1 MRVKIIFLLFLVTTF
16 GLFAQSSVD
25 NRIYNH
31 YSEKEIAGFQN
42 GLTPFKIDQLN
53 FYFQESFSIEFES
66 EAVKQKFLSVG
77 LFDKNAFDIKQ
88 YEHKRMEDQKR
99 ILSLENGKVI
109 LTMLSKNELQ
119 EQYSQIKSTWIDT
132 HPNYYTDLQQNTIY
146 EIPKS
151 AFDKFRAEKK
161 QLILAHPEKYKI
173 IENQ

>member
-1 MRVKIIFLLFLVTTF
+1 MKVKIILLLFLVTTF

-25 NRIYNH
+25 SRIYKH
-31 YSEKEIAGFQN
+31 YSEKEIADFQN
-42 GLTPFKIDQLN
+42 GLTPFKINQLN

-66 EAVKQKFLSVG
+66 EVVKQKFLSVG
-77 LFDKNAFDIKQ
+77 LFDENAFDIKQ
-88 YEHKRMEDQKR
+88 YEHKRIENEKR

-109 LTMLSKNELQ
+109 VTMLSKNELQ
-119 EQYSQIKSTWIDT
+119 EQYTQIKSTWIDS
-132 HPNYYTDLQQNTIY
+132 HPNYYTNLQQNTVH

-151 AFDKFRAEKK
+151 AFDKFRTEKK